1 MGQMFYNAVSQSSI
15 AYKRH
20 IGASWTAIISLVV
33 LLALTGTGAAAAE
46 LTPTEA
52 VKSTIAEVVHIL
64 DNAELNQPGRAAE
77 RRQRI
82 EQVVRD
88 RVSYEEMAKRAL
100 GVPWICLLYT
110 SPSPRDS

>member
-1 MGQMFYNAVSQSSI
+1 MRQIFHDTVSQGFIVGKRRVQSSWI
-15 AYKRH
+15 A
-20 IGASWTAIISLVV
+20 ITSLVA

-82 EQVVRD
+82 E
-88 RVSYEEMAKRAL
+88 
-100 GVPWICLLYT
+100 
-110 SPSPRDS
+110 